1 MHDHHS
7 DCTAVIGSVTQTMR
21 AQRVL
26 ANAAI
31 PTEVIKADSA
41 VTGRG
46 CAYALSY
53 SCVQDG
59 NVRTI
64 LHRAGIRVRGFTG
77 GHRP

>member
-1 MHDHHS
+1 MHDYHS
-7 DCTAVIGSVTQTMR
+7 DCTAVIGSMTQTMR

-31 PTEVIKADSA
+31 PTEIIKADSA
-41 VTGRG
+41 VIGRG

-64 LHRAGIRVRGFTG
+64 LRRAGIRVHGFYG
-77 GHRP
+77 GSKP